1 MRMSFSLKPAILC
14 SVRSWQSR
22 SGSTGSKDRRLS
34 AMGIVAGLS
43 FVESAVKF
51 TLAKTSSANL
61 KGWLTK
67 IGVATSQS
75 AAFVVFLAFG
85 SCWLVLGNIG
95 TAFVRNARDLGD
107 DTPDPARRASRHA
120 GHSCQAR
127 RTSEGSREAHD
138 DLIDVDNKDAE
149 EVERER
155 AHTRHLEGSAS
166 IHEPSNPRGCAALVQ
181 HQADR

>member
-1 MRMSFSLKPAILC
+1 MRGPVANVFLTQAGHFKFRSFLAKPQRVDRFQRSAVVGNGHCRRTIVRGIGSSRWLRRHPRILK
-14 SVRSWQSR
+14 V
-22 SGSTGSKDRRLS
+22 
-34 AMGIVAGLS
+34 GLS
-43 FVESAVKF
+43 KSASRPRK
-51 TLAKTSSANL
+51 
-61 KGWLTK
+61 
-67 IGVATSQS
+67 S

-138 DLIDVDNKDAE
+138 DLMDVDKDAE

-155 AHTRHLEGSAS
+155 AHQAS
-166 IHEPSNPRGCAALVQ
+166 
-181 HQADR
+181 